1 MNLKTIIAS
10 AAIAL
15 NVLATSA
22 SAENVYGYVLA
33 NRTLVE
39 PNYTYSFGDTVPIK
53 ADGNG
58 ITLGFGKAL
67 TPAVAIEGDIS
78 FGDYESNRIVGSTF
92 PCVTIGEGCKM
103 KADWLATLRVTAR
116 TEMGKL
122 SPYVTAGF
130 AAGHIKGSA
139 DTGPCGFIDCGYSGT
154 QAGFALGL
162 GTDYALSDRI
172 ALRAELMQIL
182 LKSPDFSA
190 STVTSGGYAFTQI
203 RVGMKYAF

>member
-1 MNLKTIIAS
+1 MSIRTIIAS

-15 NVLATSA
+15 VGLAHGA
-22 SAENVYGYVLA
+22 SAENLYGYVLA

-39 PNYTYSFGDTVPIK
+39 PNYTYSFGDTTPVN

-67 TPAVAIEGDIS
+67 TPVVAIEGDVS
-78 FGDYESNRIVGSTF
+78 FGDYSSDRIVGGTT
-92 PCVTIGEGCKM
+92 PCVTSGEGCTLQ
-103 KADWLATLRVTAR
+103 ADWLATLRVTAR
-116 TEMGKL
+116 TEMGKW
-122 SPYVTAGF
+122 SPYVTAGL

-139 DTGPCGFIDCGYSGT
+139 DTGACGGGDCGYSKT
-154 QAGFALGL
+154 QGGFALGL

-190 STVTSGGYAFTQI
+190 SSVTSGGYAFGQLRI
-203 RVGMKYAF
+203 GMKYSF